1 MKPLKISELKSINDM
16 MSLKG
21 KVAFVT
27 GGAGG
32 IGRSCAAGLADVGA
46 DVALM
51 DIPQKEDVLKE
62 NCKAISDRYGVKSIY
77 VTGDVS
83 NEESVIGM
91 YDQIVKQL
99 GTVDVVFSNAGVA
112 LFPDNPAEISM
123 KTWNKIL
130 DVNLTGM
137 LLIDRTGANIMKA
150 HGHGGSII
158 NTASMS
164 GHIINKMTREA
175 MDKHMVGYAA
185 TKAATIHLSKSM
197 AVNYIDY
204 DIRCNSISPGMIL
217 SGLHDNMD
225 MSGLEKFVKDSVPM
239 NRFASLDE
247 IIGLVVYLAT
257 DLSSYV
263 TGSDF
268 VIDGGVTI
276 W

>member
-1 MKPLKISELKSINDM
+1 MKPLKIHELKSVYDM

-27 GGAGG
+27 GGGGG
-32 IGRSCAAGLADVGA
+32 IGRSCAAGLAEVGA
-46 DVALM
+46 NIVLM
-51 DIPQKEDVLKE
+51 DIPQKEDILRE
-62 NCKAISDRYGVKSIY
+62 NCKSLSDRYGVKAIH
-77 VTGDVS
+77 VMGDVS
-83 NEESVIGM
+83 DEESVVSM
-91 YDQIVKQL
+91 YDEIVKQF
-99 GTVDVVFSNAGVA
+99 GTVDVVFSNAGIGV
-112 LFPDNPAEISM
+112 PNDNAAEITLKS
-123 KTWNKIL
+123 WNKIF

-164 GHIINKMTREA
+164 GHIINKMSRN
-175 MDKHMVGYAA
+175 MMNQHMTAYAA
-185 TKAATIHLSKSM
+185 TKAATIHLSKSV
-197 AVNYIDY
+197 AVNYVDCN
-204 DIRCNSISPGMIL
+204 IRCNSISPGLIL

-225 MSGLEKFVKDSVPM
+225 MSVLEKMCEECVPM

-247 IIGLVVYLAT
+247 IIGLVVYLAS

-268 VIDGGVTI
+268 VIDGGCTI